1 MVNSSVT
8 IYTLPCLSDNY
19 AYVVHNS
26 ASGTAAV
33 VDVPEAGPLVDKIS
47 ELNVPVTDIFLTHH
61 HWDHIDGLPD
71 LQAALTG
78 SLNQAP
84 ARVIGAKADAHRLPA
99 LDQAVSPGDRL
110 TLCGI
115 EGDIYDVS
123 GHTLGHLALHLPSAK
138 AVFTADSLMA
148 MGCGRLFEGSA
159 AQMWHSLQQLRAL
172 PQDTWV
178 YSGHEYT
185 ASNMAFTQSLGED
198 NPAIAAVPL
207 KSPKIA
213 LQVARRCQASWL
225 LKCKPIRFC
234 APTIQPCKRPSAWQ
248 APPPSRFSRKSAPEK
263 IGFRKNLVIKVR
275 YLTFMA

>member
-1 MVNSSVT
+1 MVNSSIT

-19 AYVVHNS
+19 AYVVHNR

-47 ELNVPVTDIFLTHH
+47 QLNLPVTDIFLTHH

-78 SLNQAP
+78 SLGQSR

-99 LDQAVSPGDRL
+99 LDQAVGPEDRV

-138 AVFTADSLMA
+138 AVFSADSLMA

-159 AQMWHSLQQLRAL
+159 VQMWHSLQKFRSLA
-172 PQDTWV
+172 PDTWV

-185 ASNMAFTQSLGED
+185 ATNMAFTQSLGED
-198 NPAIAAVPL
+198 NPTIAARAAQITKDRAAGQATVPSL
-207 KSPKIA
+207 LALELQTNPFLRADDPA
-213 LQVARRCQASWL
+213 LQAAVGMPGATAEQVFTEIRSRRD
-225 LKCKPIRFC
+225 KF
-234 APTIQPCKRPSAWQ
+234 
-248 APPPSRFSRKSAPEK
+248 
-263 IGFRKNLVIKVR
+263 
-275 YLTFMA
+275 

>member
-19 AYVVHNS
+19 AYVVYNS
-26 ASGTAAV
+26 ANGTAAI

-47 ELNVPVTDIFLTHH
+47 ELNVPITDIFLTHH
-61 HWDHIDGLPD
+61 HSDHVDGLAD
-71 LQAALTG
+71 LQAALTD
-78 SLNQAP
+78 SLSQAP
-84 ARVIGAKADAHRLPA
+84 ARVIGARADAHRLPA
-99 LDQAVSPGDRL
+99 LDRSVSPGDCL

-123 GHTLGHLALHLPSAK
+123 GHTLGHLALHLPSAR

-159 AQMWHSLQQLRAL
+159 AQMWHSLQQLRSL

-185 ASNMAFTQSLGED
+185 TSNMAFTQSLGED
-198 NPAIAAVPL
+198 NPAIAARAAQITEDRAAGRPTVPSPLALELQTNPFMRADDPAL
-207 KSPKIA
+207 KAAMGMPGSTA
-213 LQVARRCQASWL
+213 GQVFAEIRAR
-225 LKCKPIRFC
+225 KDKF
-234 APTIQPCKRPSAWQ
+234 
-248 APPPSRFSRKSAPEK
+248 
-263 IGFRKNLVIKVR
+263 
-275 YLTFMA
+275 